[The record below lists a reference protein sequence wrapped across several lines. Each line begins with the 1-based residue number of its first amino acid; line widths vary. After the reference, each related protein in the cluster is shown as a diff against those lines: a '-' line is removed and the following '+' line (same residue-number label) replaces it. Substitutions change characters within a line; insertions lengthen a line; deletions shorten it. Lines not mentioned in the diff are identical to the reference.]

1 MMKDKQKNQ
10 GLLSQNT
17 AVVKKAN
24 TAQELIL
31 KMWVY

>member
-1 MMKDKQKNQ
+1 MMKDKRKNQ
-10 GLLSQNT
+10 GLLSQNV
-17 AVVKKAN
+17 VVKKAN